1 MKYAHTCIRVKD
13 LEESIKFYTEALG
26 YKELRRKDYPEDK
39 FTLAFLGLEGDT
51 AELELTYNYD
61 HGPYDLGTGYGHVA
75 LISDD
80 LEGDHK
86 RLVDMGC
93 DTTELKGLPGE
104 DPHYFFVKDPDGYKI
119 EIIRK

>member
-1 MKYAHTCIRVKD
+1 MKYAHTCIRVKN
-13 LEESIKFYTEALG
+13 LEESVKFYTEALG
-26 YKELRRKDYPEDK
+26 YRELRRKDYPEDK
-39 FTLAFLGLEGDT
+39 FTLVFLGLEGDT

-80 LEGDHK
+80 LETDHT
-86 RLVDMGC
+86 RLVNLGY

-104 DPHYFFVKDPDGYKI
+104 KPHYFFIKDPDGYKV
-119 EIIRK
+119 EIIRR